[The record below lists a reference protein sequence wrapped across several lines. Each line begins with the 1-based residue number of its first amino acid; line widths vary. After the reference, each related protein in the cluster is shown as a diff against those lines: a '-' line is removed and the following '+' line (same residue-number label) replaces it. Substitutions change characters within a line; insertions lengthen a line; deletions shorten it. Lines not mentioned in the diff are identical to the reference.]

1 MIFFMAGMVGI
12 FGMSISARCIYDA
25 PAHRGYVR
33 RFRQSR
39 GGPTTAF
46 VRSVLPGHLFT
57 IAVSFAATIYPL
69 LDSADSE
76 ATARLIAAVA
86 LAPMAV
92 TALVWVVCRCTGHPV
107 ALVPPVF
114 RGMGAAEVERWLA

>member
-1 MIFFMAGMVGI
+1 M
-12 FGMSISARCIYDA
+12 
-25 PAHRGYVR
+25 
-33 RFRQSR
+33 
-39 GGPTTAF
+39 GGSTKAF
-46 VRSVLPGHLFT
+46 VRSVVPGHLFT

-92 TALVWVVCRCTGHPV
+92 TALVWVVCRYTGHPV

-114 RGMGAAEVERWLA
+114 RGMSASELERWLA